1 MKRIRFNPG
10 PAHARG
16 GRPARRSLVQPR
28 PWRPD
33 RGHSRREHQA
43 VDDIALVPE
52 EDGYLGA
59 IWSARGVTV
68 NRLDLCPYAM
78 TAEEIT
84 DLLELRV

>member
-1 MKRIRFNPG
+1 
-10 PAHARG
+10 
-16 GRPARRSLVQPR
+16 
-28 PWRPD
+28 
-33 RGHSRREHQA
+33 
-43 VDDIALVPE
+43 VPE